1 MSLPKEPRQK
11 MINMMYLVLT
21 ALLALNVSSEI
32 LNAFK
37 TVDKS
42 LMTATGVA
50 EKKNSE
56 IFKSFQKKVEDPTTR
71 EKAEIWLPKA
81 QKAKALA
88 DEVYNYIE
96 GLKAELKKEAG
107 LKMVEGKEDFK
118 EDDLDAATRL
128 FISAPPTGKGKGKEL
143 YDKLKYFKDQ
153 LLTIDPEM
161 KAAIGANLPLDIPE
175 VKSEKDKEEWA
186 YSFFHMTP
194 TVAAITM
201 LSKFQNDIKNSES
214 EAVEYCHKEIG
225 EVELVYDQFQAIANA
240 NASYV
245 MPGEE
250 IIINAGVGAFNS
262 ASQPK
267 VSVDGAIATPTPDGS
282 FEYKFR
288 PNASGSKNVT
298 ISFVKPDG
306 TTASVTKEIKYTV
319 GVPSGL
325 VVSTDKTRVFYQGLE
340 NPLSV
345 TGGSG
350 DEKVNVSVEGAGI
363 SYRKA
368 GPGQYIVTASNLG
381 SATVIATDGKNS
393 QRIVI
398 PVKRVPNPLATVGG
412 KAGGPIAANVF
423 RVQRGVAAELKDFV
437 FEGVKYEVVS
447 FTLIC
452 TGRGFEESGFGI
464 AEVSGTYFNAEAKA
478 LLNRCQAGSTVVI
491 DEIKVSGPGGTRLL
505 DQNISFT
512 LQ

>member
-1 MSLPKEPRQK
+1 MALPKEPRQK

-56 IFKSFQKKVEDPTTR
+56 IFKSFQKKVEDPTTK

-81 QKAKALA
+81 QKAKALS
-88 DEVYNYIE
+88 DEVYNFIE

-107 LKMVEGKEDFK
+107 LKMVDGKEDFK

-128 FISAPPTGKGKGKEL
+128 FISAPPTGKAKGKEL
-143 YDKLKYFKDQ
+143 YDKLKYFKEQ
-153 LLTIDPEM
+153 LLAIDPEM

-175 VKSEKDKEEWA
+175 VKSDKDKEEWA
-186 YSFFHMTP
+186 YKFFHMTP

-267 VSVDGAIATPTPDGS
+267 VSVDGASATPTPDGS

-350 DEKVNVSVEGAGI
+350 DEKVSVSVEGAGI

-437 FEGVKYEVVS
+437 FEGVKYDVVS

-464 AEVSGTYFNAEAKA
+464 FYIRNPHQ
-478 LLNRCQAGSTVVI
+478 R
-491 DEIKVSGPGGTRLL
+491 
-505 DQNISFT
+505 
-512 LQ
+512 

>member
-1 MSLPKEPRQK
+1 

-56 IFKSFQKKVEDPTTR
+56 IFKSFQRKIEDPTTR
-71 EKAEIWLPKA
+71 DKAEVWLPKA
-81 QKAKALA
+81 QRAKALS
-88 DEVYNYIE
+88 DEVYNFIE

-107 LKMVEGKEDFK
+107 LKMVDGKEDFK
-118 EDDLDAATRL
+118 EDDLEAATRL
-128 FISAPPTGKGKGKEL
+128 FVSAPPSGKGKGKDL
-143 YDKLKYFKDQ
+143 FNKLESFKKQ
-153 LLTIDPEM
+153 LLEIDPEM
-161 KAAIGANLPLDIPE
+161 AAAIGANLPLNLPT

-186 YSFFHMTP
+186 YTFFHMTP
-194 TVAAITM
+194 TVAGITI

-214 EAVEYCHKEIG
+214 QAVEFCHKEIG

-250 IIINAGVGAFNS
+250 IVINAGVGAFNS
-262 ASQPK
+262 ASQPR
-267 VSVDGAIATPTPDGS
+267 VSVDGASATPTPDGS

-288 PNASGSKNVT
+288 PSSSGSKNVT

-325 VVSTDKTRVFYQGLE
+325 VVSTDKTRVFYQGLD

-350 DEKVNVSVEGAGI
+350 DEKVNVSIEGTGI
-363 SYRKA
+363 GYRKA
-368 GPGQYIVTASNLG
+368 SPGQYIVTASALG
-381 SATVIATDGKNS
+381 SATVTATDGKNT
-393 QRIVI
+393 QKIII

-412 KAGGPIAANVF
+412 ESGGPIAANKI
-423 RVQRGVAAELKDFV
+423 RVQKGVAVELRDFV
-437 FEGVKYEVVS
+437 YEGVKYEVLS
-447 FTLIC
+447 FTIIC

-464 AEVSGTYFNAEAKA
+464 AEVTGAYFNAEAKA
-478 LLNRCQAGSTVVI
+478 LLAKCQPGSTVVI
-491 DEIKVSGPGGTRLL
+491 DEIKVIGPGGTRML